1 MIEKIACLI
10 IRGGSSKGVFFE
22 RDELPPAGP
31 DRDRV
36 ILNVY
41 GSPDKRQIDGLGGAD
56 KLTSKT
62 AVMGPP
68 TREDC
73 DIDYLFGQVMIDSPD
88 VEWESMCGNIS
99 AGAAV
104 YAVYRGYV
112 TPGSD
117 STTVPVAIHQV
128 NTGRRLL
135 ATVPVAAGRP
145 AVAGDFAMGGVPGTG
160 ARIDLDFADFCG
172 CILHRGILPTGS
184 PRDEFNIPGLGRI
197 EASVLDMGNFCIFVR
212 AADVGLDHEK
222 DIVTCQSDTAVVG
235 RLEAIRKVVAAEMG
249 YITGPDAD
257 EQLRLRM
264 APLLFAVG
272 QPRPYHTLNDELI
285 TPDRYDLFSRSITR
299 GVYSKTHPGSGS
311 IGTGVSAGIAGTITA
326 EMAAGGPRPAGSNF
340 QLRVGHPGGTLTVD
354 ARLGTGPDGLLR
366 AERAVLGRTAR
377 VLMEGSA
384 LLHPGVWPQEG

>member
-1 MIEKIACLI
+1 MVDKVSCLI

-22 RDELPPAGP
+22 RDDLPPPGS

-36 ILNVY
+36 VLNIY
-41 GSPDKRQIDGLGGAD
+41 GSPDLRQIDGLGGAD

-68 TREDC
+68 TRKDC

-104 YAVYRGYV
+104 YAVYKGYAPAGTEETAEV
-112 TPGSD
+112 
-117 STTVPVAIHQV
+117 VIHQV
-128 NTGRRLL
+128 NTGRRLV
-135 ATVPVAAGRP
+135 ATVPVEDGLP

-160 ARIDLDFADFCG
+160 ARIDLDFADFSA
-172 CILHRGILPTGS
+172 CILHRGMLPTGS
-184 PRDEFNIPGLGRI
+184 PRDEFDVPGLGTI

-212 AADVGLDHEK
+212 AADVGLDHEQ
-222 DIVTCQSDTAVVG
+222 DIVTCQSDTAVIS
-235 RLEAIRKVVAAEMG
+235 RLEAIRKVIAAEMD

-272 QPRPYHTLNDELI
+272 QPRPYHTLNGELI
-285 TPDRYDLFSRSITR
+285 TAGQYDLFSRSITR

-311 IGTGVSAGIAGTITA
+311 IGTGVSAGIEGTITA
-326 EMAAGGPRPAGSNF
+326 EMASGGPRPLGSDF
-340 QLRVGHPGGTLTVD
+340 QLRVGHPGGTLGVNARIGKEVD
-354 ARLGTGPDGLLR
+354 GSLR
-366 AERAVLGRTAR
+366 AERAVLARTAR
-377 VLMEGSA
+377 VLMEGAA
-384 LLHPGVWPQEG
+384 LLPPGIWQKE

>member
-1 MIEKIACLI
+1 MVEKISCLI

-22 RDELPPAGP
+22 REELPPPGP
-31 DRDRV
+31 ERDRL
-36 ILNVY
+36 ILDVY

-62 AVMGPP
+62 AVMGPS

-73 DIDYLFGQVMIDSPD
+73 DIDYLFGQVMIDTPD

-112 TPGSD
+112 APGHDPAVS
-117 STTVPVAIHQV
+117 VAIHQV
-128 NTGRRLL
+128 NTGRRLV
-135 ATVPVAAGRP
+135 ATVPIADGLA
-145 AVAGDFAMGGVPGTG
+145 AVAGDFAMGGVPGSG
-160 ARIDLDFADFCG
+160 ARIDLDFADFSG
-172 CILHRGILPTGS
+172 CILHRGILPTGN
-184 PRDEFNIPGLGRI
+184 PRDEFTIPGVGSI

-212 AADVGLDHEK
+212 AADVGLDHEQ
-222 DIVTCQSDTAVVG
+222 DIVACQSDTVVVS
-235 RLEAIRKVVAAEMG
+235 RLEAIRKVIAAEMD

-257 EQLRLRM
+257 KELGLRM

-272 QPRPYHTLNDELI
+272 RPRAYYTLNRELI
-285 TPDRYDLFSRSITR
+285 TPDQYDLFSRSITR

-311 IGTGVSAGIAGTITA
+311 IGTGVSAGIEGTITA
-326 EMAAGGPRPAGSNF
+326 EMATGGPRTIGTNF

-354 ARLGTGPDGLLR
+354 ARLGKREGGALQ
-366 AERAVLGRTAR
+366 AERAVL
-377 VLMEGSA
+377 
-384 LLHPGVWPQEG
+384 